1 MKDGTFRFPDASYLI
16 CAMRLLSETLLEASE
31 ASMMKQGYPCFW
43 VGIRLQ
49 TQSLWRAR
57 NCDKAA
63 ESLGSHVVGVCRMRW
78 LVRVEME
85 GRRSITENQWSR
97 SSSHPQAM
105 LAYTGPTKYRCI
117 MSQTWNSPL
126 WFQLLPY
133 DTNFHPQSLQFACS
147 GWQRDGQILVRWML
161 DGHLMGGSKQ

>member
-1 MKDGTFRFPDASYLI
+1 M
-16 CAMRLLSETLLEASE
+16 LLGGHSAADTDLVA
-31 ASMMKQGYPCFW
+31 
-43 VGIRLQ
+43 
-49 TQSLWRAR
+49 RAR

-85 GRRSITENQWSR
+85 GRRSITENPWSR

-133 DTNFHPQSLQFACS
+133 DTDFHPQSLQFACS
-147 GWQRDGQILVRWML
+147 GWQRDGQTVVRLKL
-161 DGHLMGGSKQ
+161 DGLSMGDGKQ